1 MRLWKGNMTRTA
13 PDTRTHP
20 YRSDL
25 AARTLEGRVPAEQ
38 FVSGQKY
45 GVTAPILDLFTSPS
59 ATGIGSQL
67 LHGEAFTV
75 YDVDLASDLAWGQC
89 GTDGYVGYASLAGL
103 GRYCAATRQVR
114 TPLALV
120 FSAPSIKAPILRT
133 LPFLSGVDVTG
144 REGSFLTLA
153 GAGYIHERH
162 LAEVAGDMVS
172 YAEQFIG
179 TPYLWGGRSYL
190 GLDCSALVQL
200 SAAASGID
208 CPRDSDMQAEELGA
222 PIDLEDGLE
231 RGDLVFWKG
240 HVGMMVDR
248 NTLLHANAYHMGT
261 VAEPFLPAK
270 DRIEAQGDGP
280 VTGIRRL

>member
-1 MRLWKGNMTRTA
+1 MTRTA

-75 YDVDLASDLAWGQC
+75 YDV
-89 GTDGYVGYASLAGL
+89 
-103 GRYCAATRQVR
+103 
-114 TPLALV
+114 
-120 FSAPSIKAPILRT
+120 T